1 MDESK
6 GFRVVVTGALATLM
20 VSCMDASTPALSD
33 ETGVFATEKHNFKI
47 VKITDQL
54 EHPWGLAFLPD
65 DRMLVTERPGR
76 LRIVN
81 DGQLDPQ
88 PIAGLPRVTAEG
100 QGGLLDV
107 AIHPDFEQNHWVY
120 LSYAAS
126 GAGGVGTEV
135 ARGKLNDHR
144 LESVEVIFRA
154 LPKSSGGRHF
164 GSRLLFAPDGYLYI
178 TLGDRGDRPRA
189 QDLNDHAGSVIRV
202 RDDGTVPDQNPFAD
216 RPDAKPEIFTYGN
229 RNVQGISLQ
238 PETGLVWAHEHG
250 PQGGDEVNV
259 IEVGT
264 NYGWPVITYGRNY
277 GIGTKIGEGTE
288 KPGMAQPIHYW
299 VPSIG
304 PSGMTFYDGDKFPAW
319 QGDLFVGALKDR
331 MLVRLELDGR
341 DIVNEERLLQDEL
354 GRIRDVRSGPDGY
367 VYLLTDESAGTLAR
381 LEPAVP

>member
-1 MDESK
+1 
-6 GFRVVVTGALATLM
+6 
-20 VSCMDASTPALSD
+20 
-33 ETGVFATEKHNFKI
+33 
-47 VKITDQL
+47 
-54 EHPWGLAFLPD
+54 
-65 DRMLVTERPGR
+65 MLVTERPGR
-76 LRIVN
+76 LRIVK
-81 DGQLDPQ
+81 DDQLDPQ

-189 QDLNDHAGSVIRV
+189 QDLNEHAGSVIRV

-277 GIGTKIGEGTE
+277 GIGTKIGEGPE